1 MTLSFT
7 ITNKACD
14 QAGILNLPHALP
26 CGHLSIKPINLLDI
40 DGIKWPQQKCLIRL
54 EHLLH
59 LGGLALS
66 LLHRNK
72 ATHLHTLWSLPM
84 MVIYDWQADRLLFD
98 GLIQLKLWFY
108 AGFNL
113 WGEKTLGESIP
124 LGLLGCS
131 HWLDFTLIFSLF
143 H

>member
-1 MTLSFT
+1 MLFHVATCPLS
-7 ITNKACD
+7 
-14 QAGILNLPHALP
+14 
-26 CGHLSIKPINLLDI
+26 PINLLDI

-72 ATHLHTLWSLPM
+72 AAHLHPLWLPLM
-84 MVIYDWQADRLLFD
+84 MMIYYWQADRLLFD
-98 GLIQLKLWFY
+98 GLIQLELWFY

-113 WGEKTLGESIP
+113 WGKNTLGESIA
-124 LGLLGCS
+124 LGLLG
-131 HWLDFTLIFSLF
+131 LF
-143 H
+143 HSCNLA